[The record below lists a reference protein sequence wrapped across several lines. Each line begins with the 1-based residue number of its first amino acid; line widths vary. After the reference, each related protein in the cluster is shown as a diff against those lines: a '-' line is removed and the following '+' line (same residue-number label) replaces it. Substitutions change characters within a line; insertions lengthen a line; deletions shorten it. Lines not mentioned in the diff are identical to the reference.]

1 MVARI
6 KPCPL
11 LHSQLSSS
19 PVNSLPLTSLLLQP
33 HPDVKVNMI
42 SNPSD
47 NNEGNLNP
55 TQHNDSDSDTTY
67 GTTMAPVT
75 PRTAQ

>member
-6 KPCPL
+6 KPGPL

-19 PVNSLPLTSLLLQP
+19 PINSLPLTSLLLQP
-33 HPDVKVNMI
+33 HPDVKVDMI

-47 NNEGNLNP
+47 DNEGNLDP
-55 TQHNDSDSDTTY
+55 TQHNDSDSNTTC
-67 GTTMAPVT
+67 GATMAPVT
-75 PRTAQ
+75 PCTAQ